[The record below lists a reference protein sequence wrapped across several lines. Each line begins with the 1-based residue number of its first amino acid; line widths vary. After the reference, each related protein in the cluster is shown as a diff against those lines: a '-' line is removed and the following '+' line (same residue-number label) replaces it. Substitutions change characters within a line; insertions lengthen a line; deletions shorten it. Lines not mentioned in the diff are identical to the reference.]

1 MNTLPRYRTAAGWLV
16 IVLAFGFAMSCASS
30 PDLLPTLTPTDETT
44 AKWNA
49 AVKKYVQDPQR
60 ASKMMQYGQQ
70 LFDLQKSLSRDIA
83 VLNEQGLDLNANYG
97 ATREEARLLLA
108 NFTQKRN
115 VALAQYRD
123 LIFAMRREVTAA
135 EWNALND

>member
-1 MNTLPRYRTAAGWLV
+1 MNTLPRYRTAAGWIV
-16 IVLAFGFAMSCASS
+16 ILLAFGFAVSCAS
-30 PDLLPTLTPTDETT
+30 PPELLPTSTDETA

-60 ASKMMQYGQQ
+60 ASKMMEYGQQ
-70 LFDLQKSLSRDIA
+70 LFDAQKSLSRDIA

-97 ATREEARLLLA
+97 ATREEARQMLA

-135 EWNALND
+135 EWKALND